1 MIVGGSKEV
10 EFAGAVGEAE
20 AEAEE
25 AFLEGDVPYVRGSAR
40 AALAHRNF
48 TIVWVGLS
56 ASNIGTWM
64 QNFTLAAFGWKLT
77 HSAGYVGLLGFAQ
90 LGPILLLSTVGGLLA
105 DAFDR
110 RRIIVSMQVGQL
122 VGSLV
127 LALLASAS
135 HPSTVGIFFCVLAIG
150 VFNALNAPAM
160 IAVIP
165 NLVPR
170 EDLQGAISLNSM
182 QMNGSRVIGPA
193 LAGVIYAG
201 PGAAAVFVVN
211 AFTYL
216 FAVAGV
222 MIADFPTRAGGEPL
236 TEKGVQRLVSGFRL
250 VWADRLVRRI
260 VVTVATFSF
269 FSLSFIY
276 LMPTLASE
284 SLGMNTKSI
293 AYALLFAAFALGAAL
308 GALSI
313 GTVLVR
319 RSKALIV
326 RVGLASFAVLLSAF
340 ALARS
345 PAVAYP
351 IAFAVGLSYF
361 AVITSLQTTLQAHLT
376 DDIRGRVMAVWM
388 MAFGGTVPVGVLV
401 GGVVT
406 EWTSITAVVLAG
418 AFVALLLAWYSD
430 LQAVGAPAT

>member
-1 MIVGGSKEV
+1 MSLLRRSDEV
-10 EFAGAVGEAE
+10 EFGVQE

-25 AFLEGDVPYVRGSAR
+25 AFLEGDVPYMRGSAR
-40 AALAHRNF
+40 AALSHRNF
-48 TIVWVGLS
+48 TIVWSGLT
-56 ASNIGTWM
+56 ASNVGTWM
-64 QNFTLAAFGWKLT
+64 QNFTLAAYGWDLT
-77 HSAGYVGLLGFAQ
+77 HSAAYVGLLGFAQ
-90 LGPILLLSTVGGLLA
+90 LGPILLLSTVGGVLA

-110 RRIIVSMQVGQL
+110 RRVIVLMQFGQL

-127 LALLASAS
+127 LALLATAG
-135 HPSTVGIFFCVLAIG
+135 HPSTLALFLCVLAIG

-170 EDLQGAISLNSM
+170 EDLTGAISLQSM
-182 QMNGSRVIGPA
+182 QMNASRVVGPA

-201 PGAAAVFVVN
+201 SGAATVFALN
-211 AFTYL
+211 AATYL

-222 MIADFPTRAGGEPL
+222 VIAKFPSRVENAPTPEAGL
-236 TEKGVQRLVSGFRL
+236 RRLVSGFQIA
-250 VWADRLVRRI
+250 WADRLVRRI
-260 VVTVATFSF
+260 LVTVTTFSF

-284 SLGMNTKSI
+284 NLGMKTKSI

-319 RSKALIV
+319 RSKPRIV
-326 RVGLASFAVLLSAF
+326 RVGLASFGVLLTAF

-345 PAVAYP
+345 ASVAYP

-361 AVITSLQTTLQAHLT
+361 AVITSLSTMLQAHLT
-376 DDIRGRVMAVWM
+376 DEVRGRVMAIWM
-388 MAFGGTVPVGVLV
+388 MAFGGTVPVGVLAAGAV
-401 GGVVT
+401 A
-406 EWTSITAVVLAG
+406 EATSITAVVLTG
-418 AFVALLLAWYSD
+418 AIVALLLAVYAD
-430 LQAVGAPAT
+430 MRAVGAPAE

>member
-1 MIVGGSKEV
+1 MIVRRSEGV
-10 EFAGAVGEAE
+10 EFEE

-25 AFLEGDVPYVRGSAR
+25 AYLEGDVAYVPGSAR
-40 AALAHRNF
+40 AALSHRNF
-48 TIVWVGLS
+48 TIVWAGLS

-64 QNFTLAAFGWKLT
+64 QNFTLAAYGWELT

-90 LGPILLLSTVGGLLA
+90 LGPILLLSTVGGIVA

-110 RRIIVSMQVGQL
+110 RRVIVWMQLGQL

-127 LALLASAS
+127 LALLATAG
-135 HPSTVGIFFCVLAIG
+135 HPSTVGIFLCVLAIG

-170 EDLQGAISLNSM
+170 RDLQGAISLQSM
-182 QMNGSRVIGPA
+182 QMNASRVVGPA
-193 LAGVIYAG
+193 LAGVIYPGLG
-201 PGAAAVFVVN
+201 PAAVFVVN
-211 AFTYL
+211 AVTYL
-216 FAVAGV
+216 FAVTGV
-222 MIADFPTRAGGEPL
+222 VVAEFPTRAAESTAQPERGL
-236 TEKGVQRLVSGFRL
+236 RRLVSGFRL
-250 VWADRLVRRI
+250 AWADRLVRRI
-260 VVTVATFSF
+260 LVTMTTFSF

-284 SLGMNTKSI
+284 NLGMKTRSL
-293 AYALLFAAFALGAAL
+293 AYGLLFAGFALGAAL

-319 RSKALIV
+319 RSKPVIV
-326 RVGLASFAVLLSAF
+326 RVGLALFGVLLAVF

-345 PAVAYP
+345 PSLAYP
-351 IAFAVGLSYF
+351 VVFAVGLCYF
-361 AVITSLQTTLQAHLT
+361 AVVTSLSTILQAHLS
-376 DDIRGRVMAVWM
+376 DEVRGRVMAIWM

-401 GGVVT
+401 AGQVA
-406 EWTSITAVVLAG
+406 EAASITAVVLAG
-418 AFVALLLAWYSD
+418 ALAALFLALYAD
-430 LQAVGAPAT
+430 LKAVGAPAE

>member
-1 MIVGGSKEV
+1 
-10 EFAGAVGEAE
+10 
-20 AEAEE
+20 
-25 AFLEGDVPYVRGSAR
+25 
-40 AALAHRNF
+40 
-48 TIVWVGLS
+48 
-56 ASNIGTWM
+56 
-64 QNFTLAAFGWKLT
+64 
-77 HSAGYVGLLGFAQ
+77 
-90 LGPILLLSTVGGLLA
+90 
-105 DAFDR
+105 
-110 RRIIVSMQVGQL
+110 
-122 VGSLV
+122 
-127 LALLASAS
+127 
-135 HPSTVGIFFCVLAIG
+135 
-150 VFNALNAPAM
+150 
-160 IAVIP
+160 
-165 NLVPR
+165 
-170 EDLQGAISLNSM
+170 M

-222 MIADFPTRAGGEPL
+222 VVADFPTRPGWEAQP
-236 TEKGVQRLVSGFRL
+236 EKGLQRLLSGFRIA
-250 VWADRLVRRI
+250 WADRLVRRI
-260 VVTVATFSF
+260 LVTVTTFSF

-284 SLGMNTKSI
+284 NLGMNTKSI

-319 RSKALIV
+319 RSKAMIV
-326 RVGLASFAVLLSAF
+326 RVGLASFAVLLSGF

-351 IAFAVGLSYF
+351 IAFAVGLCYF

-376 DDIRGRVMAVWM
+376 DDIRGRVMAIWM

-401 GGVVT
+401 GGAVT

-418 AFVALLLAWYSD
+418 AVMALLLALYANLS
-430 LQAVGAPAT
+430 AVGAPDH

>member
-1 MIVGGSKEV
+1 MIIRRSEEV
-10 EFAGAVGEAE
+10 EFEE

-25 AFLEGDVPYVRGSAR
+25 AYLEGDVAYVPGSAR
-40 AALAHRNF
+40 AALSHRNF
-48 TIVWVGLS
+48 TIVWAGLS

-64 QNFTLAAFGWKLT
+64 QNFTLAAYGWELT

-90 LGPILLLSTVGGLLA
+90 LGPILLLSTVGGIVA

-110 RRIIVSMQVGQL
+110 RRVIVWMQLGQL

-127 LALLASAS
+127 LALLATAG
-135 HPSTVGIFFCVLAIG
+135 HPSTVGIFLCVLAIG

-170 EDLQGAISLNSM
+170 RDLQGAISLQSM
-182 QMNGSRVIGPA
+182 QMNASRVVGPA
-193 LAGVIYAG
+193 LAGVIYPGLG
-201 PGAAAVFVVN
+201 PAAVFVVN
-211 AFTYL
+211 AVTYL
-216 FAVAGV
+216 FAVTGV
-222 MIADFPTRAGGEPL
+222 VVAEFPTRAAESTAQPERGL
-236 TEKGVQRLVSGFRL
+236 RRLVSGFRL
-250 VWADRLVRRI
+250 AWADRLVRRI
-260 VVTVATFSF
+260 LVTMTTFSF

-284 SLGMNTKSI
+284 NLGMKTRSL
-293 AYALLFAAFALGAAL
+293 AYGLLFAGFALGAAL

-319 RSKALIV
+319 RSKPVIV
-326 RVGLASFAVLLSAF
+326 RVGLALFGVLLAAF

-345 PAVAYP
+345 PSLAYP
-351 IAFAVGLSYF
+351 VVFAVGLCYF
-361 AVITSLQTTLQAHLT
+361 AVVTSLSTILQAHLS
-376 DDIRGRVMAVWM
+376 DEVRGRVMAIWM

-401 GGVVT
+401 AGQVA
-406 EWTSITAVVLAG
+406 EATSITAVVLAG
-418 AFVALLLAWYSD
+418 ALAALFLAVYAD
-430 LQAVGAPAT
+430 LKAVGAPAE